1 MPQPKGAGRPG
12 LVVTPNAFVRDLD
25 LGAFNGL
32 DGRRIVIADGLP
44 TGHRHHVGV
53 SSPAGWD
60 SEEGSRKAR
69 RGGSG
74 GSAAQERDHVPGVSG
89 RGRTSPSG
97 GVGCRNGGPV
107 VRRDGPFP
115 PKSCEGEGRVCATPD
130 AEPSEGRVVEEV
142 ELHPGVQ
149 RRECIRFVSPGQAPQ
164 SWHRGLHPLRARGG
178 AGRPLRLTSR
188 TGRVASVDL

>member
-1 MPQPKGAGRPG
+1 MGRRGFPLECAAAQGCREAGARM
-12 LVVTPNAFVRDLD
+12 TPNAFVRYLD

-32 DGRRIVIADGLP
+32 DGRRIEIADGLAQLAGSP

-53 SSPAGWD
+53 FSPAGWD

-69 RGGSG
+69 QGGSG

-89 RGRTSPSG
+89 RGRTSPSRY
-97 GVGCRNGGPV
+97 VGCRNRGPV

-115 PKSCEGEGRVCATPD
+115 PKSSEGEGRVCATPG

-149 RRECIRFVSPGQAPQ
+149 RRDGFRFVG
-164 SWHRGLHPLRARGG
+164 RHPIALLNGSERQ
-178 AGRPLRLTSR
+178 
-188 TGRVASVDL
+188 